1 MLNAASVREGGDA
14 DVGHQ
19 VIEALNNELGVNVIV
34 DSGGTSTV
42 KSRYDVYQWLE
53 NQVREVIQLRNPLRS
68 TRCFA
73 SRWHYSARA

>member
-1 MLNAASVREGGDA
+1 VRDGGDA

-42 KSRYDVYQWLE
+42 
-53 NQVREVIQLRNPLRS
+53 
-68 TRCFA
+68 
-73 SRWHYSARA
+73 